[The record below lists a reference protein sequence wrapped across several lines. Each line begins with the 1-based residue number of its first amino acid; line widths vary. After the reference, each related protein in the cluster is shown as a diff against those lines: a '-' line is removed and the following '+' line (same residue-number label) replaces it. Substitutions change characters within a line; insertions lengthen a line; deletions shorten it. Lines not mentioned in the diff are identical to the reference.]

1 MPGFVYSQTNDSM
14 WRKNRQP
21 FPTTAPD
28 QTCFGRDINRNWET
42 NWDAHPYGA
51 SSDPCSQAYRG
62 AQPRDSPG
70 NDGLDNF
77 IRKIRDEQGIKLFID
92 WHGYSQLILV
102 RST

>member
-1 MPGFVYSQTNDSM
+1 ML
-14 WRKNRQP
+14 
-21 FPTTAPD
+21 
-28 QTCFGRDINRNWET
+28 
-42 NWDAHPYGA
+42 
-51 SSDPCSQAYRG
+51 QAYRG
-62 AQPRDSPG
+62 VQPRDSPG